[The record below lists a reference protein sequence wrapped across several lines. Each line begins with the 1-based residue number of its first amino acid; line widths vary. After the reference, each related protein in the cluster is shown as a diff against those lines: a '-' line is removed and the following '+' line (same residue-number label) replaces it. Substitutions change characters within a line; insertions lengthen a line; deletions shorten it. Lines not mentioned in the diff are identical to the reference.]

1 MTARATTALDHHRQL
16 DLPGQTHVAEGPH
29 DMTGMYVMHHAFRR
43 DLAAFASSVRATP
56 LGDRQTWEALQHRWS
71 RFAAT
76 LHHHHTAEDTL
87 YWPVLLTAVES
98 RGTDADLVEVRAM
111 SEEHADI
118 DPLVTAIG
126 DGLGAVVSHPCEE
139 HRNAL
144 DIRLAG
150 LREVLDAH
158 LRHEETVVLPLVQR
172 VMTHEEFQAVEKAI
186 GTSYPVR
193 DVPFIVGWALEGLPD
208 DARAAMFALAGAPY
222 RVLHALVRR
231 RFAGAGARASPFGAG
246 GTRLSAGAATTTGG
260 CGARRTTAGRP
271 PSPSGSPAPRPGRRG
286 RWPPRAPRPRPGRA
300 RGSRRPAR

>member
-1 MTARATTALDHHRQL
+1 MTTRTTTSTTSTTHRPQL
-16 DLPGQTHVAEGPH
+16 DLPGQTHVAEGPLDH
-29 DMTGMYVMHHAFRR
+29 TGMYVMHHAFRR

-56 LGDRQTWEALQHRWS
+56 LGDHDTWEALARRWA

-87 YWPVLLTAVES
+87 YWPVLLTAVEA
-98 RGTDADLVEVRAM
+98 RGTEADLAEVRAM

-126 DGLGAVVSHPCEE
+126 DGFAAPVAHPCDE

-150 LREVLDAH
+150 LREVLGEH

-172 VMTHEEFQAVEKAI
+172 VMTQEEFQAVEKAI
-186 GTSYPVR
+186 GKSYPVR
-193 DVPFIVGWALEGLPD
+193 DVPFIVGWALEGLPE
-208 DARAAMFALAGAPY
+208 DARSAMFALAGAPY

-231 RFAGAGARASPFGAG
+231 RFERSEARAFRYGDGGARP
-246 GTRLSAGAATTTGG
+246 
-260 CGARRTTAGRP
+260 
-271 PSPSGSPAPRPGRRG
+271 
-286 RWPPRAPRPRPGRA
+286 
-300 RGSRRPAR
+300 